1 MEDQIAIVI
10 VLSVSITPGHQIGRA
25 NPVGPG
31 PSNSSPTHGR
41 KLTKFSPKAPPP
53 QSGTSAIESAKP
65 KLSKFLARR
74 ERPRQDEARED
85 DTPRSL
91 TKGKGKATNVSSTD
105 GEDESDESSD
115 EESEGD
121 VQVTPT
127 PPAKRGRP
135 RRNIIQEAAKR
146 MKKQ

>member
-1 MEDQIAIVI
+1 V
-10 VLSVSITPGHQIGRA
+10 
-25 NPVGPG
+25 
-31 PSNSSPTHGR
+31 
-41 KLTKFSPKAPPP
+41 
-53 QSGTSAIESAKP
+53 KP

-74 ERPRQDEARED
+74 ERPGQVEARED
-85 DTPRSL
+85 DTPL
-91 TKGKGKATNVSSTD
+91 PPTKGKGKAVDVSSTD

-115 EESEGD
+115 AESQGE

-127 PPAKRGRP
+127 PTVKRGRP